1 MGLDKILL
9 YVSHFQF
16 NCFKI
21 NYGFSLKN
29 IFFFRHG
36 IPQHVLQVVLRGWQG
51 SLPKH
56 GSSFALPVFNLDK
69 LDIQGRVLNA
79 RVARLFSS

>member
-1 MGLDKILL
+1 MESL
-9 YVSHFQF
+9 
-16 NCFKI
+16 NCT
-21 NYGFSLKN
+21 N
-29 IFFFRHG
+29 
-36 IPQHVLQVVLRGWQG
+36 VLQVILRGWQG

-56 GSSFALPVFNLDK
+56 GSSFRLPGFNLDK